1 MRHLRVAKRVIGAG
15 ALVAAALVGGYGH
28 RAFTGAESAAVASPR
43 PLSAVATA
51 APATTLTPPQLQ
63 LPGTAVHELTAHGSG
78 RPYEVWVS
86 MPASYENS
94 DRSYPVVFVTD
105 AAYSF
110 PLVRS
115 IRNLR
120 GRDGRNLE
128 DFILVGL
135 PPQTGLSSKES
146 RNRDLTP
153 TDPRLNPAHNPRLY
167 STEHFG
173 EAAAYRD
180 YIERQVFPLIQR
192 TYRADMSRKVFAGHS
207 YGGLFGSYVLL
218 TRPGMFQHYILG
230 SPSLWFDR
238 RSIDRFE
245 QEYAR
250 THKDLDAKVML
261 YIGALETPGP
271 DPRNLRDADMVGQMR
286 QFERTLKGR
295 GYPGLS
301 VGSQV
306 IPEEDHLSVFP
317 ATISRGLLWALPGTG
332 PYTNG

>member
-1 MRHLRVAKRVIGAG
+1 MRHLRVVKRVIGTG
-15 ALVAAALVGGYGH
+15 ALVAVAFIGGYGH
-28 RAFTGAESAAVASPR
+28 RAFTGGESAAVASP
-43 PLSAVATA
+43 L
-51 APATTLTPPQLQ
+51 APATMPAPAMPTLPQLQ
-63 LPGTAVHELTAHGSG
+63 LPGTAVHELTAEGSG
-78 RPYEVWVS
+78 RPYQVWVS
-86 MPASYENS
+86 VPASYEDS

-120 GRDGRNLE
+120 GRDGRNIE

-135 PPQTGLSSKES
+135 PPQTGLSSRES

-153 TDPRLNPAHNPRLY
+153 TDPLLNPSRNRRVY
-167 STEHFG
+167 STAHFG

-180 YIERQVFPLIQR
+180 YIERQVFPLIQQS
-192 TYRADMSRKVFAGHS
+192 YRADMSRKVFAGHS

-218 TRPGMFQHYILG
+218 TRPAMFQHYILG

-238 RSIDRFE
+238 HSIDRFE

-250 THKDLDAKVML
+250 THWDLDAKVMM
-261 YIGALETPGP
+261 YIGALETPGSS
-271 DPRNLRDADMVGQMR
+271 PRNLRDADMVGHMR
-286 QFERTLKGR
+286 RFERTLEAR
-295 GYPGLS
+295 GYPRLS
-301 VGSQV
+301 IDSQV
-306 IPEEDHLSVFP
+306 IQDEDHLSVFP
-317 ATISRGLLWALPGTG
+317 ATISRGLLWALPGEG